1 MQRRL
6 VFECRPA
13 FSLSPSCHS
22 SWHSRVEF
30 AWYFQRIEGLLN
42 ENESASTH
50 HYCVQVKH
58 GQKVFF
64 KREPNNSKDPN
75 AIVVCTYSRDII
87 GHLTKDDAAFY
98 SRFLNF
104 DTCVFGALTRSAHGF
119 YKTSMLVEKIIESSK
134 YAIFHQWMLSSII
147 ISQIVQYSRN
157 AYKQYESFA
166 NTLTKLCFHYHQN
179 VNTIKYSN
187 CM

>member
-1 MQRRL
+1 MINSRY
-6 VFECRPA
+6 VFISRILRYLWSRYSFIFP
-13 FSLSPSCHS
+13 LYYI
-22 SWHSRVEF
+22 SWVPN
-30 AWYFQRIEGLLN
+30 LLWRKFT
-42 ENESASTH
+42 STGRN
-50 HYCVQVKH
+50 HYHVQVKY

-64 KREPNNSKDPN
+64 KREPNNSKDLN

-134 YAIFHQWMLSSII
+134 YAIFHQWMFF
-147 ISQIVQYSRN
+147 QH
-157 AYKQYESFA
+157 YKFSD
-166 NTLTKLCFHYHQN
+166 C
-179 VNTIKYSN
+179 TIF
-187 CM
+187 